1 MLSNRRFSF
10 LDLLTPLFC
19 VVLVVANV
27 IAQKYFDFS
36 FLGITWSLDVGTLI
50 LFPVLYIF
58 GDILVEVYGY
68 STARKVIW
76 TGFGTQLIAAV
87 MFTLAV
93 KMPSSPYFDAT
104 DAFARILGNVP
115 ALVAASLLG
124 YWGGS
129 FTNSFVMARM
139 KEWMVKWDPNHKF
152 LPLRTIGS
160 TIVGELVDTSIFVG
174 VGAIFGVFPTE
185 IFIMLVI
192 TQWIVKTLIEAVM
205 TPVTMLVV
213 KKLKAY
219 EQLDAIGVEDSDT
232 YNPFRLFRKKTA

>member
-58 GDILVEVYGY
+58 GDILVGVYGY

-93 KMPSSPYFDAT
+93 KLPSSPYFDAT
-104 DAFARILGNVP
+104 EAFARILGNVP

-139 KEWMVKWDPNHKF
+139 KEWMVKWDPKHKF

-160 TIVGELVDTSIFVG
+160 TIVGELVDTAIFVG

-192 TQWIVKTLIEAVM
+192 TQWIVKTLIEAAM

-219 EQLDAIGVEDSDT
+219 EQLDAIGVEDNDT

>member
-10 LDLLTPLFC
+10 LDVLTPLFC
-19 VVLVVANV
+19 VILVVANV
-27 IAQKYFDFS
+27 IAQKFFDFS

-68 STARKVIW
+68 AASRRVIW
-76 TGFGTQLIAAV
+76 TGFATQLLAAV
-87 MFTLAV
+87 MFMLAV

-124 YWGGS
+124 YWAGS
-129 FTNSFVMARM
+129 FTNSFVMAKM
-139 KEWMVKWDPNHKF
+139 KEWMIKWDPTHKW

-160 TIVGELVDTSIFVG
+160 TIVGEFADTAVFVG

-185 IFIMLVI
+185 IFIMLII

-219 EQLDAIGVEDSDT
+219 EQLDAIGVEDNDT